1 MEVSLSAGFL
11 GGRYIVNKG
20 LEVGKGKSGRRCHR
34 GGGAGQRLAR
44 DEAGETGRARGPA
57 RAPHLP
63 HLLPLMR
70 CLCPLALYLHFLY
83 TLNPALCC
91 MSEKSEALQ
100 GG

>member
-20 LEVGKGKSGRRCHR
+20 LEVGKGKSGRRCQS

-44 DEAGETGRARGPA
+44 DEAGETGRAGGPA

-63 HLLPLMR
+63 HLLPLLR

-83 TLNPALCC
+83 ILNPALCC
-91 MSEKSEALQ
+91 MSSFISTY
-100 GG
+100 